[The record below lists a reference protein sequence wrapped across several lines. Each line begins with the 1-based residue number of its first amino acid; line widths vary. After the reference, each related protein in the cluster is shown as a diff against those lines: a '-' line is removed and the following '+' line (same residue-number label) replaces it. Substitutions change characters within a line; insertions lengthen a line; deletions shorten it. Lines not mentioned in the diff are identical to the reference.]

1 MTATDLKNLMPKAS
15 ELSNVVGKGA
25 KSQAGGSNDIF
36 AGLMNQVQKT
46 SSPSATESKPQSNV
60 GESYEVYGSKI
71 NKNVKNVEDANGT
84 DQVSDNPEV
93 KDALETLEKELVQEI
108 AKELDM
114 DPEELVELMTALGMK
129 PLDMLQPENLA
140 KVYMECNNQMDVTM
154 VVTCEQFQELLSQ
167 VKSLGEEVRHDLSM
181 DKNQFAEAVS
191 MMEAL
196 EQPVELD
203 ESMAKELMA
212 QDSATHK
219 INEVTTDAVETGIPL
234 EEVDEPEKQMLFS
247 REEDGQAQQ
256 VETMEE
262 TVKAVEDTQS
272 MMKQESFGKRGEDTF
287 HQETGTQTGS
297 VVMSDNS
304 SVSNAE
310 IPEAPHTY
318 VDITDTIQMIR
329 QLADNVRVAVS
340 TDTQWMEMQLNPE
353 NLGKMLLHVSQKEGA
368 VSAQITTQN
377 EIVRE
382 NLMLQMAN
390 LQERLESAGLKVDAI
405 EITVSS
411 HAFEQNLEQ
420 GQNRQEQ
427 DQAAEHR
434 NTGSTRR
441 NLNLS
446 ELDGLSGLM
455 SEEEQL
461 VAQIMRDNG
470 NSVDFTA

>member
-1 MTATDLKNLMPKAS
+1 MTTTDLKNLMPKAS

-140 KVYMECNNQMDVTM
+140 KLYMECNNQMDATM

-219 INEVTTDAVETGIPL
+219 INEVTTEDVEAGIPL
-234 EEVDEPEKQMLFS
+234 
-247 REEDGQAQQ
+247 EEDGQAQQ

-262 TVKAVEDTQS
+262 TVKAVEDTDTQS
-272 MMKQESFGKRGEDTF
+272 MMKQESFDQRGEDTF

-304 SVSNAE
+304 SVSKAE

-318 VDITDTIQMIR
+318 MDITDTIQMIR

>member
-140 KVYMECNNQMDVTM
+140 KVYMECNNQMDATM

-219 INEVTTDAVETGIPL
+219 INEVTTEAVETDIPL
-234 EEVDEPEKQMLFS
+234 
-247 REEDGQAQQ
+247 EEDGQAQQ

-262 TVKAVEDTQS
+262 TVKAVEDTDTQS
-272 MMKQESFGKRGEDTF
+272 MMKQESFDQRGEGTF

>member
-140 KVYMECNNQMDVTM
+140 KLYMECNNQMDATM

-219 INEVTTDAVETGIPL
+219 INEVTTEAVETDIPL
-234 EEVDEPEKQMLFS
+234 
-247 REEDGQAQQ
+247 EEDGQAQQ

-262 TVKAVEDTQS
+262 AVTTVEDTDTQS
-272 MMKQESFGKRGEDTF
+272 VMKQESFDQRGEDTF

-318 VDITDTIQMIR
+318 MDITDTIQMIR

>member
-140 KVYMECNNQMDVTM
+140 KVYMECNNQMDATM

-219 INEVTTDAVETGIPL
+219 INEVTTEAVETDIPL
-234 EEVDEPEKQMLFS
+234 
-247 REEDGQAQQ
+247 EEDGQAQQ

-262 TVKAVEDTQS
+262 TVKAVEDTDTQS
-272 MMKQESFGKRGEDTF
+272 MMKQESFDQRGEDTF

>member
-140 KVYMECNNQMDVTM
+140 KLYMECNNQMDATM

-219 INEVTTDAVETGIPL
+219 INEVTTEDVEAGIPL
-234 EEVDEPEKQMLFS
+234 EE
-247 REEDGQAQQ
+247 DGQVQQ

-262 TVKAVEDTQS
+262 TVKTVEDTQS
-272 MMKQESFGKRGEDTF
+272 VMKQESFDQRGEDTF

>member
-140 KVYMECNNQMDVTM
+140 KLYMECNNQMDATM

-219 INEVTTDAVETGIPL
+219 INEVTTEAVETDIPL
-234 EEVDEPEKQMLFS
+234 
-247 REEDGQAQQ
+247 EEDGQAQQ

-262 TVKAVEDTQS
+262 TVKAVEDTDTQS
-272 MMKQESFGKRGEDTF
+272 MMKQESFDQRGEDTF

-353 NLGKMLLHVSQKEGA
+353 TLGKMLLHVSQKEGA

>member
-140 KVYMECNNQMDVTM
+140 KLYMECNNQMDATM

-219 INEVTTDAVETGIPL
+219 INEVTTEDVEAGIPL
-234 EEVDEPEKQMLFS
+234 EE
-247 REEDGQAQQ
+247 DGQVQQ

-262 TVKAVEDTQS
+262 TVKAVEDTDTQS
-272 MMKQESFGKRGEDTF
+272 MMKQESFDQRGEDTF

>member
-140 KVYMECNNQMDVTM
+140 KLYMECNNQMDATM

-203 ESMAKELMA
+203 ESMANELMA

-219 INEVTTDAVETGIPL
+219 INEVTTEAVETDIPL
-234 EEVDEPEKQMLFS
+234 
-247 REEDGQAQQ
+247 EEDGQAQQ

-262 TVKAVEDTQS
+262 TVKAVEDTDTQS
-272 MMKQESFGKRGEDTF
+272 MMKQESFDQRGEDTF

-318 VDITDTIQMIR
+318 MDITDTIQLIR

-382 NLMLQMAN
+382 NLMLQMTN

>member
-60 GESYEVYGSKI
+60 GESYEVYGSKV

-140 KVYMECNNQMDVTM
+140 KLYMECNNQMDATM

-219 INEVTTDAVETGIPL
+219 INEVTTEDVEAGIPL
-234 EEVDEPEKQMLFS
+234 EE
-247 REEDGQAQQ
+247 DGQTQQ

-272 MMKQESFGKRGEDTF
+272 VMKQESFDQRGEDTF

-318 VDITDTIQMIR
+318 VDITDTIQLIR

>member
-140 KVYMECNNQMDVTM
+140 KLYMECNNQMDATM

-219 INEVTTDAVETGIPL
+219 INEVTTEAVETDIPL
-234 EEVDEPEKQMLFS
+234 EE
-247 REEDGQAQQ
+247 DGQVQQ

-272 MMKQESFGKRGEDTF
+272 MMKQESFDQRGEDTF

>member
-140 KVYMECNNQMDVTM
+140 KLYMECNNQMDATM

-219 INEVTTDAVETGIPL
+219 INEVTTEAVETDIPL
-234 EEVDEPEKQMLFS
+234 
-247 REEDGQAQQ
+247 EEDGQAQQ

-262 TVKAVEDTQS
+262 TVTTVEDTDTQS
-272 MMKQESFGKRGEDTF
+272 MMKQESFDQRGEDTF

>member
-140 KVYMECNNQMDVTM
+140 KLYMECNNQMDATM

-219 INEVTTDAVETGIPL
+219 INEVTTEAVETDIPL
-234 EEVDEPEKQMLFS
+234 
-247 REEDGQAQQ
+247 EEDGQAQQ

-262 TVKAVEDTQS
+262 AVTTVEDTDTQS
-272 MMKQESFGKRGEDTF
+272 MMKQESFDQRGEDTF

-310 IPEAPHTY
+310 IPEVPHTY

-405 EITVSS
+405 EIAVSS

>member
-140 KVYMECNNQMDVTM
+140 KLYMECNNQMDATM

-219 INEVTTDAVETGIPL
+219 INEVTTEAVETDIPL
-234 EEVDEPEKQMLFS
+234 
-247 REEDGQAQQ
+247 EEDGQAQQ
-256 VETMEE
+256 GETMEE

-272 MMKQESFGKRGEDTF
+272 MMKQESFDQRGEDTF
-287 HQETGTQTGS
+287 HQETGTQTGPM
-297 VVMSDNS
+297 VMSDNS

-382 NLMLQMAN
+382 NLILQMAN

>member
-140 KVYMECNNQMDVTM
+140 KLYMECNNQMDATM

-219 INEVTTDAVETGIPL
+219 INEVTTEDVEAGIPL
-234 EEVDEPEKQMLFS
+234 
-247 REEDGQAQQ
+247 EEDGQAQQ

-262 TVKAVEDTQS
+262 TVKAVEDTDTQS
-272 MMKQESFGKRGEDTF
+272 MMKQESFDQRGEDTF

-318 VDITDTIQMIR
+318 MDITDTIQMIR

>member
-140 KVYMECNNQMDVTM
+140 KLYMECNNQMDATM

-219 INEVTTDAVETGIPL
+219 INEVTTEAVETDIPL
-234 EEVDEPEKQMLFS
+234 
-247 REEDGQAQQ
+247 EEDGQAQQ

-272 MMKQESFGKRGEDTF
+272 MMKQESFDQRGEDTF
-287 HQETGTQTGS
+287 HQETGTQTES

>member
-140 KVYMECNNQMDVTM
+140 KLYMECNNQMDATM

-219 INEVTTDAVETGIPL
+219 INEVTTEAVETDIPL
-234 EEVDEPEKQMLFS
+234 
-247 REEDGQAQQ
+247 EEDGQAQQ

-262 TVKAVEDTQS
+262 AVTTVEDTDTQS
-272 MMKQESFGKRGEDTF
+272 VMKQESFDQRGEDTF

-318 VDITDTIQMIR
+318 MDITDTIQLIR

>member
-36 AGLMNQVQKT
+36 AGLMNQVQKS

-140 KVYMECNNQMDVTM
+140 KLYMECNNQMDATM

-219 INEVTTDAVETGIPL
+219 INEVTTEAVETDIPL
-234 EEVDEPEKQMLFS
+234 
-247 REEDGQAQQ
+247 EEDGQAQQ

-262 TVKAVEDTQS
+262 TVKAVEDTDTQS
-272 MMKQESFGKRGEDTF
+272 MMKQESFDQRGEDTF
-287 HQETGTQTGS
+287 HQETGTQTGPM
-297 VVMSDNS
+297 VMSDNS

-318 VDITDTIQMIR
+318 MDITDTIQMIR

>member
-93 KDALETLEKELVQEI
+93 KEALETLEKELVQEI

-140 KVYMECNNQMDVTM
+140 KLYMECNNQMDATM

-219 INEVTTDAVETGIPL
+219 INEVTTEAVETDIPL
-234 EEVDEPEKQMLFS
+234 
-247 REEDGQAQQ
+247 EEDGQAQQ

-262 TVKAVEDTQS
+262 AVTTVEDTDTQS
-272 MMKQESFGKRGEDTF
+272 VMKQESFDQRGEDTF

-318 VDITDTIQMIR
+318 MDITDTIQLIR

-470 NSVDFTA
+470 NSIDFTA

>member
-140 KVYMECNNQMDVTM
+140 KLYMECNNQMDATM

-219 INEVTTDAVETGIPL
+219 INEVTTEAVETDIPL
-234 EEVDEPEKQMLFS
+234 
-247 REEDGQAQQ
+247 EEDGQAQQ

-262 TVKAVEDTQS
+262 AVTTVEDTDTQS
-272 MMKQESFGKRGEDTF
+272 VMKQESFDQRGEDTF

>member
-140 KVYMECNNQMDVTM
+140 KLYMECNNQMDATM
-154 VVTCEQFQELLSQ
+154 VVTCEQIQELLSQ

-219 INEVTTDAVETGIPL
+219 INEVTTEAVETDIPL
-234 EEVDEPEKQMLFS
+234 
-247 REEDGQAQQ
+247 EEDGQAQQ

-262 TVKAVEDTQS
+262 AVTTVEDTDTQS
-272 MMKQESFGKRGEDTF
+272 MMKQESFDQRGEDTF

>member
-71 NKNVKNVEDANGT
+71 NKNVKNVEDANGI

-140 KVYMECNNQMDVTM
+140 KLYMECNNQMDATM

-219 INEVTTDAVETGIPL
+219 INEVTTEAVETDIPL
-234 EEVDEPEKQMLFS
+234 
-247 REEDGQAQQ
+247 EEDGQAQQ

-262 TVKAVEDTQS
+262 AVTTVEDTDTQS
-272 MMKQESFGKRGEDTF
+272 VMKQESFEQRGEDTF

-304 SVSNAE
+304 SVSNVE

-318 VDITDTIQMIR
+318 MDITDTIQLIR

-353 NLGKMLLHVSQKEGA
+353 NLGKMLLHVSQKEGV

>member
-93 KDALETLEKELVQEI
+93 KEALETLEKELVQEI

-140 KVYMECNNQMDVTM
+140 KLYMECNNQMDATM

-219 INEVTTDAVETGIPL
+219 INEVTTEAVETDIPL
-234 EEVDEPEKQMLFS
+234 
-247 REEDGQAQQ
+247 EEDGQAQQ

-262 TVKAVEDTQS
+262 TVKAVEDTDTQS
-272 MMKQESFGKRGEDTF
+272 MMKQESFDQGGEDTF

>member
-71 NKNVKNVEDANGT
+71 NKNVKNVEDANGI
-84 DQVSDNPEV
+84 DQVSDNPQV

-140 KVYMECNNQMDVTM
+140 KLYMECNNQMDATM

-219 INEVTTDAVETGIPL
+219 INEVTTEAVETDIPL
-234 EEVDEPEKQMLFS
+234 
-247 REEDGQAQQ
+247 EEDGQAQQ

-262 TVKAVEDTQS
+262 TVKAVEDTDTQS
-272 MMKQESFGKRGEDTF
+272 MMKQESFDQRGEDTF

>member
-140 KVYMECNNQMDVTM
+140 KLYMECNNQMDATM

-219 INEVTTDAVETGIPL
+219 INEVTTEDVEAGIPL
-234 EEVDEPEKQMLFS
+234 
-247 REEDGQAQQ
+247 EEDGQAQQ

-262 TVKAVEDTQS
+262 AVTTVEDTDTQS
-272 MMKQESFGKRGEDTF
+272 VMKQESFDQRGEDTF
-287 HQETGTQTGS
+287 HQETGTQTGP

-382 NLMLQMAN
+382 NLILQMAN

>member
-140 KVYMECNNQMDVTM
+140 KLDMECNNQMDATM

-219 INEVTTDAVETGIPL
+219 INEVTTEAVETDIPL
-234 EEVDEPEKQMLFS
+234 
-247 REEDGQAQQ
+247 EEDGQAQQ

-262 TVKAVEDTQS
+262 TVKAVEDTDTQS
-272 MMKQESFGKRGEDTF
+272 MMKQESFDQRGEDTF

-318 VDITDTIQMIR
+318 VDITDTIQLIR

>member
-140 KVYMECNNQMDVTM
+140 KLYMECNNQMDATM

-203 ESMAKELMA
+203 ESMANELMA

-219 INEVTTDAVETGIPL
+219 INEVTTEDVEAGIPL
-234 EEVDEPEKQMLFS
+234 
-247 REEDGQAQQ
+247 EEDGQAQQ

-262 TVKAVEDTQS
+262 AVTTVEDTDTQS
-272 MMKQESFGKRGEDTF
+272 VMKQESFDQRGEDTF
-287 HQETGTQTGS
+287 HQETGTQTGP

-318 VDITDTIQMIR
+318 MDITDTIQLIR

-470 NSVDFTA
+470 NSIDFTA

>member
-140 KVYMECNNQMDVTM
+140 KLYMECNNQMDATM

-219 INEVTTDAVETGIPL
+219 INEVTTEDVEAGIPL
-234 EEVDEPEKQMLFS
+234 
-247 REEDGQAQQ
+247 EEDGQAQQ

-272 MMKQESFGKRGEDTF
+272 MMKQESFDQRGEDTF

-318 VDITDTIQMIR
+318 MDITDTIQLIR

>member
-140 KVYMECNNQMDVTM
+140 KLYMECNNQMDATM

-219 INEVTTDAVETGIPL
+219 INEVTTEDVEAGISL
-234 EEVDEPEKQMLFS
+234 
-247 REEDGQAQQ
+247 EEDGQAQQ

-262 TVKAVEDTQS
+262 AVTTVEDTDTQS
-272 MMKQESFGKRGEDTF
+272 VMKQESFDQRGEDTF

-318 VDITDTIQMIR
+318 MDITDTIQMIR

>member
-60 GESYEVYGSKI
+60 GESYELYGSKI

-140 KVYMECNNQMDVTM
+140 KLYMECNNQMDATM

-203 ESMAKELMA
+203 ESMAKELMT
-212 QDSATHK
+212 QDSVTHK
-219 INEVTTDAVETGIPL
+219 INEVTTEDVEAGIPL
-234 EEVDEPEKQMLFS
+234 EE
-247 REEDGQAQQ
+247 DGQVQQ

-262 TVKAVEDTQS
+262 TVKALEDTQS
-272 MMKQESFGKRGEDTF
+272 MMKQENFDQRGEDTF

>member
-140 KVYMECNNQMDVTM
+140 KLYMECNNQMDATM

-219 INEVTTDAVETGIPL
+219 INEVTTEAVETDIPL
-234 EEVDEPEKQMLFS
+234 
-247 REEDGQAQQ
+247 EEDGQAQQ

-262 TVKAVEDTQS
+262 AMTTVEDTDTQS
-272 MMKQESFGKRGEDTF
+272 VMKQESFDQRGEDTF
-287 HQETGTQTGS
+287 HQETGTQTGPM
-297 VVMSDNS
+297 VMSDNS

>member
-140 KVYMECNNQMDVTM
+140 KLYMECNNQMDATM

-167 VKSLGEEVRHDLSM
+167 VLSLGEEVRHDLSM

-219 INEVTTDAVETGIPL
+219 INEVTTEAVETDIPL
-234 EEVDEPEKQMLFS
+234 
-247 REEDGQAQQ
+247 EEDGQAQQ

-262 TVKAVEDTQS
+262 TVKAVEDTDTQS
-272 MMKQESFGKRGEDTF
+272 MMKQESFDQRGEDTF

>member
-36 AGLMNQVQKT
+36 AGLMNQVQKS
-46 SSPSATESKPQSNV
+46 SSPSAAESKPQSNV

-140 KVYMECNNQMDVTM
+140 KLYMECNNQMDATM

-219 INEVTTDAVETGIPL
+219 INEVTTEDVEAGIPL
-234 EEVDEPEKQMLFS
+234 
-247 REEDGQAQQ
+247 EEDGQAQQ

-262 TVKAVEDTQS
+262 TVKAVEDTDTQS
-272 MMKQESFGKRGEDTF
+272 MMKQESFDQRGEDTF
-287 HQETGTQTGS
+287 HQETGTQTGP

>member
-71 NKNVKNVEDANGT
+71 NKNVKNVEDVNGT

-140 KVYMECNNQMDVTM
+140 KLYMECNNQMDATM

-181 DKNQFAEAVS
+181 DKNQFTEVVS

-219 INEVTTDAVETGIPL
+219 INEVTTEDVETDIPL
-234 EEVDEPEKQMLFS
+234 
-247 REEDGQAQQ
+247 EEDGQAQQ

-262 TVKAVEDTQS
+262 AVVTVEDTQS
-272 MMKQESFGKRGEDTF
+272 MMKQESFDQRGEDTF

-318 VDITDTIQMIR
+318 MDITDTIQLIR

>member
-140 KVYMECNNQMDVTM
+140 KLYMECNNQMDATM

-219 INEVTTDAVETGIPL
+219 INEVTTEAVETDIPL
-234 EEVDEPEKQMLFS
+234 
-247 REEDGQAQQ
+247 EEDGQAQQ

-262 TVKAVEDTQS
+262 TVKAVEDTDTQS
-272 MMKQESFGKRGEDTF
+272 MMKQESFDQRGEDTF

>member
-140 KVYMECNNQMDVTM
+140 KLYMECNNQMDATM

-219 INEVTTDAVETGIPL
+219 INEVTTEDVEAGIPL
-234 EEVDEPEKQMLFS
+234 
-247 REEDGQAQQ
+247 EEDGQAQQ

-262 TVKAVEDTQS
+262 AVTTVEDTDTQS
-272 MMKQESFGKRGEDTF
+272 VMKQESFDQRGEDTF

>member
-140 KVYMECNNQMDVTM
+140 KLYMECNNQTDATM

-219 INEVTTDAVETGIPL
+219 INEVTTEDVEAGIPL
-234 EEVDEPEKQMLFS
+234 
-247 REEDGQAQQ
+247 EEDGQAQQ

-272 MMKQESFGKRGEDTF
+272 VMKQESFDQRGEDTF

>member
-140 KVYMECNNQMDVTM
+140 KLYMECNNQMDATM

-219 INEVTTDAVETGIPL
+219 INEVTTEDVEAGIPL
-234 EEVDEPEKQMLFS
+234 EE
-247 REEDGQAQQ
+247 DGQVQQ

-262 TVKAVEDTQS
+262 TVKAVEDTDTQS
-272 MMKQESFGKRGEDTF
+272 MMKQESFDQRGEDTF

-318 VDITDTIQMIR
+318 MDITDTIQLIR

-377 EIVRE
+377 EMVRE
-382 NLMLQMAN
+382 TLMLQMAN
-390 LQERLESAGLKVDAI
+390 LQERLEAAGLKVDAI
-405 EITVSS
+405 EITVST

-427 DQAAEHR
+427 DQAAEQR
-434 NTGSTRR
+434 TAGNTRR

-470 NSVDFTA
+470 NSIDFTA

>member
-140 KVYMECNNQMDVTM
+140 KLYMECNNQMDATM

-219 INEVTTDAVETGIPL
+219 INEVTTEDVEAGIPL
-234 EEVDEPEKQMLFS
+234 
-247 REEDGQAQQ
+247 EEDGQAQQ

-262 TVKAVEDTQS
+262 AVTTVEDTDTQS
-272 MMKQESFGKRGEDTF
+272 VMKQESFEQRGEDTF

-318 VDITDTIQMIR
+318 MDITDTIQLIR

-446 ELDGLSGLM
+446 ELDGFSGLM

>member
-140 KVYMECNNQMDVTM
+140 KLYMECNNQMDATM

-219 INEVTTDAVETGIPL
+219 INEVTTEAVETDIPL
-234 EEVDEPEKQMLFS
+234 
-247 REEDGQAQQ
+247 EEDGQAQQ

-262 TVKAVEDTQS
+262 TVKTVEDTQS
-272 MMKQESFGKRGEDTF
+272 VMKQESFDQRGEDTF

-318 VDITDTIQMIR
+318 IDITDTIQLIR

-390 LQERLESAGLKVDAI
+390 LQDRLESAGLKVDAI